1 MECESDR
8 VIGIGVLLD
17 WDLGSDFQYGQVLS
31 LTKKSPNSKFT
42 ILGEVKSTLR
52 LLLRYGF
59 SARRGSG

>member
-31 LTKKSPNSKFT
+31 LTKKVP
-42 ILGEVKSTLR
+42 ILNLLYWVK
-52 LLLRYGF
+52 
-59 SARRGSG
+59 